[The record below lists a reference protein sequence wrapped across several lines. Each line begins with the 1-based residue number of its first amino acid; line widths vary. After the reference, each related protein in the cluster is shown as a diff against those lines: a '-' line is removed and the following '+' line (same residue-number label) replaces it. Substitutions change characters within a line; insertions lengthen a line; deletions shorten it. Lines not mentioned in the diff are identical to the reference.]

1 MECQFAMDDKCE
13 KLRMK
18 EATHELEVKKCLL
31 KDMENWQ
38 ENKLLM

>member
-1 MECQFAMDDKCE
+1 MILLAKWSANFAMDNKRG

-31 KDMENWQ
+31 KNM
-38 ENKLLM
+38 

>member
-1 MECQFAMDDKCE
+1 MDDKCE

-31 KDMENWQ
+31 KDMEN
-38 ENKLLM
+38 